1 MRPNDASVAATG
13 TWTDPDGFRSP
24 AGLVHA
30 WLPRTNQ
37 TVCGV
42 QLTKAGLLRFPH
54 IQWVD
59 VQPGTGRDAD
69 EVQEVCRRC
78 AAGMG
83 ARRDSRPW
91 TRHNP
96 RLP

>member
-1 MRPNDASVAATG
+1 MRPKDASVAATG

-42 QLTKAGLLRFPH
+42 QLTRAGLLRFPH

-59 VQPGTGRDAD
+59 VQPDTGRDAD

-91 TRHNP
+91 TRDNP
-96 RLP
+96 RRR